1 MRQQDKVI
9 VWPAYFDSTK
19 TRKNGR
25 RIPKNL
31 ALPTP
36 RALEIKEAADRLH
49 LVCELVP
56 DTGYA
61 KTPWLKPGMVLVKKG
76 KESKE
81 LVIQRI
87 ARQLQKTHNTIVAKP

>member
-1 MRQQDKVI
+1 VRQQDKFI
-9 VWPAYFDSTK
+9 MWPAYFDLMK

-31 ALPTP
+31 AMPAP
-36 RALEIKEAADRLH
+36 RALEIREAADRLR

-81 LVIQRI
+81 LIIQRI
-87 ARQLQKTHNTIVAKP
+87 ARQLQKTHDAIVAKP

>member
-9 VWPAYFDSTK
+9 VWPAYFDSTR

-31 ALPTP
+31 AVLMP
-36 RALEIKEAADRLH
+36 RALEIKEAADKLH
-49 LVCELVP
+49 LICELVP

-81 LVIQRI
+81 AIIQRI
-87 ARQLQKTHNTIVAKP
+87 AKQLQKTRNTIVAKP